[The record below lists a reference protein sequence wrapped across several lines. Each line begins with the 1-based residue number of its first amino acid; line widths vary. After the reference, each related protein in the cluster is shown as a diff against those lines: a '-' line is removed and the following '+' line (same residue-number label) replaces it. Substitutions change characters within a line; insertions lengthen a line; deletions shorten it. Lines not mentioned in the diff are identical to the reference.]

1 MWARIRCL
9 MENKGARSYKA
20 EVVGSDSMAI
30 TLNFKFLLNL
40 FAIFGSL
47 IFAYTTIE
55 KKLFTIETNLEQQSE
70 RIQKLEERH
79 QREIE
84 QLEKAWYDKANPLKW
99 GKNRK

>member
-1 MWARIRCL
+1 
-9 MENKGARSYKA
+9 MEKNKGARSYRFDGI
-20 EVVGSDSMAI
+20 VGSDSMAI
-30 TLNFKFLLNL
+30 TLNLKFLINI

-47 IFAYTTIE
+47 IFAYTTLE
-55 KKLFTIETNLEQQSE
+55 KKLYTIETNIEQQSE

-99 GKNRK
+99 GKTRK

>member
-1 MWARIRCL
+1 MK
-9 MENKGARSYKA
+9 ENNGARSYKA

-55 KKLFTIETNLEQQSE
+55 KKLFTLETQLENQSE

-84 QLEKAWYDKANPLKW
+84 QLEKAWYDKASSLKW
-99 GKNRK
+99 GKTRK

>member
-1 MWARIRCL
+1 
-9 MENKGARSYKA
+9 MEKNKGARSYRA

-55 KKLFTIETNLEQQSE
+55 KKLYTIETKLEQQSE

-99 GKNRK
+99 GKTRK

>member
-1 MWARIRCL
+1 
-9 MENKGARSYKA
+9 MEKNKGARSYRA

-55 KKLFTIETNLEQQSE
+55 KKLYTIETKLEQQSE
-70 RIQKLEERH
+70 RIQKLEEKH
-79 QREIE
+79 EREIE
-84 QLEKAWYDKANPLKW
+84 KLESCYEKANPLKW
-99 GKNRK
+99 GKNRN

>member
-1 MWARIRCL
+1 MFNGK
-9 MENKGARSYKA
+9 NKGARSYRA

-55 KKLFTIETNLEQQSE
+55 KKLYTIETKLKQQSE
-70 RIQKLEERH
+70 RIQKLEEKH
-79 QREIE
+79 EREIE
-84 QLEKAWYDKANPLKW
+84 KLESWYEKANPLRW
-99 GKNRK
+99 GKSRK

>member
-1 MWARIRCL
+1 M
-9 MENKGARSYKA
+9 S
-20 EVVGSDSMAI
+20 I
-30 TLNFKFLLNL
+30 TLNFKFLLNI

-47 IFAYTTIE
+47 IFAWTTLE
-55 KKLFTIETNLEQQSE
+55 KKIYTLETQLENQSE

-99 GKNRK
+99 GKTRK

>member
-1 MWARIRCL
+1 MK
-9 MENKGARSYKA
+9 ENNGARSYKA

-30 TLNFKFLLNL
+30 TLNFKFLLNI

-55 KKLFTIETNLEQQSE
+55 KKLFTLETQLENQSE

-99 GKNRK
+99 GKTRK

>member
-1 MWARIRCL
+1 MK
-9 MENKGARSYKA
+9 ENNGARSYKA

-30 TLNFKFLLNL
+30 TLNFKFLLNI

-55 KKLFTIETNLEQQSE
+55 KKLFTLETQLENQSE

-84 QLEKAWYDKANPLKW
+84 QLEKAWYDKV
-99 GKNRK
+99 G

>member
-1 MWARIRCL
+1 MK
-9 MENKGARSYKA
+9 ENNGARSYKA

-30 TLNFKFLLNL
+30 TLNFKFLLNI

-47 IFAYTTIE
+47 IFAWTTLE
-55 KKLFTIETNLEQQSE
+55 KKIYTLETQLENQSE

-99 GKNRK
+99 GKTRK

>member
-1 MWARIRCL
+1 MK
-9 MENKGARSYKA
+9 ENNGARSYKA

-30 TLNFKFLLNL
+30 TLNFKFLLNI

-55 KKLFTIETNLEQQSE
+55 KKLFTLETQLENQSE

-84 QLEKAWYDKANPLKW
+84 QLENAWYDKANPLKW
-99 GKNRK
+99 GKTRK

>member
-1 MWARIRCL
+1 MK
-9 MENKGARSYKA
+9 ENNGARSYKA

-30 TLNFKFLLNL
+30 TLNFKFLLNI

-55 KKLFTIETNLEQQSE
+55 KKLFTLETELENQSE

-99 GKNRK
+99 GKTRK